1 MSTATLPTLPTP
13 HLLIIVFDAARA
25 ENFSAYGYEKATTPN
40 LTRWAERMSV
50 FDQCISAATWTLPST
65 AGLFTGTH
73 ESTHGLVLDGD
84 RLRPDFTTM
93 AEMLKGMG
101 YFTAKVTGEVPY
113 VSGFSGLDR
122 GFTHNYE
129 PPPSAARR
137 LLRSL
142 KRRKAQKQGVK
153 RHEGVDLGLDISTEA
168 AMAAK
173 GGFKN
178 RLRYWG
184 TGLTD
189 CGASACFQHVRELWQ
204 EKSGQPKF
212 VYMHLQETHAE
223 YRPPHRYR
231 TRFLDARLKGRNFA
245 AINQRPN
252 PHDAGLVKM
261 TAEEYEILTGLY
273 DGCIA
278 YLDEQTGRFLDD
290 LSRSR
295 EFDNTMVVIT
305 ADHGDCLGRHGVLGH
320 QFVCYDALVH
330 IPWFIKWPTSVAA
343 MESTKAGHNGR
354 LVQNIDLLP
363 TVCDVTG
370 AKRPEQCE
378 GRSMLSAPPRE
389 TAISENLK
397 PFGVSAINQGLHTLS
412 PHLNRA
418 VLSVRSRTHK
428 LVAYSNHA
436 PEEWYDLTSD
446 PKESRNLL
454 AEKNGGNV
462 DQGELARLR
471 GVLEGWKPK
480 WQAAAAKV
488 NEQVF
493 RDAANPAGAL
503 NADIDPEIAERLRSL
518 GYLD

>member
-1 MSTATLPTLPTP
+1 MSASRPPNII
-13 HLLIIVFDAARA
+13 IIVFDAARA
-25 ENFSAYGYEKATTPN
+25 ENFSAYGYGRPTTPN
-40 LTRWAERMSV
+40 LSRWSDRMSV

-84 RLRPDFTTM
+84 RLRPDFITM
-93 AEMLKGMG
+93 AEMLKSQG

-122 GFTHNYE
+122 GFMHNFE

-137 LLRSL
+137 FLRAL
-142 KRRKAQKQGVK
+142 RRKKAKKQGVQ
-153 RHEGVDLGLDISTEA
+153 RREGVDLGLDIRTEA
-168 AMAAK
+168 AMASK
-173 GGFKN
+173 GGFRN

-184 TGLTD
+184 TGFTD
-189 CGASACFQHVRELWQ
+189 CGASACFQHVRRLWQ

-231 TRFLDARLKGRNFA
+231 RRYMDPRLRRRNFA

-261 TAEEYEILTGLY
+261 TEEEYEILTGLY

-278 YLDEQTGRFLDD
+278 YLDEQAGRFLDD
-290 LSRSR
+290 LSRDR
-295 EFDNTMVVIT
+295 EFDETLVILT

-320 QFVCYDALVH
+320 QFVCYDALVR
-330 IPWFIKWPTSVAA
+330 IPWFVKWPASAA
-343 MESTKAGHNGR
+343 AAGGLKPGHAAR
-354 LVQNIDLLP
+354 LVQNVDLLP
-363 TVCDVTG
+363 TVCEVTG
-370 AKRPEQCE
+370 APRPAHCE
-378 GRSMLSAPPRE
+378 GRSMISDAPRE
-389 TAISENLK
+389 TAVSENLK
-397 PFGVSAINQGLHTLS
+397 PFGVSAIKQGLHTLV

-418 VLSVRSRTHK
+418 VLSVRSTTHK
-428 LVAYSNHA
+428 IVAYSNNA
-436 PEEWYDLTSD
+436 PEEFYDLRTD
-446 PKESRNLL
+446 PKESCNLL
-454 AEKNGGNV
+454 AASGGE
-462 DQGELARLR
+462 GAARGIDENALTKLR
-471 GVLEGWKPK
+471 SVMETWKPR
-480 WQAAAAKV
+480 WRAAAQKV
-488 NEQVF
+488 SDQVF
-493 RDAANPAGAL
+493 KDAADPTGAM